1 REPSFLSCTHRWAD
15 VPRAQTPG
23 VGRDL
28 VGFPEIG
35 SGNAAHVAFRGKCSP
50 VRPVGRRSAQI
61 LARNPRTPHR
71 EETSN
76 TRNVGANY
84 FLTWLP
90 NRSRQGAAVRHCFR
104 CETVCQKP
112 AADAFIGFPLQS
124 LVPLFR
130 LKQIVAG
137 GRAGSSSLRHAASGC
152 P

>member
-1 REPSFLSCTHRWAD
+1 MDGLSHGVSAGPFRMYCLWTHPEREPSFLSCTHRWAD

-50 VRPVGRRSAQI
+50 VPPVGRRSAQI

-90 NRSRQGAAVRHCFR
+90 NRSRQGGAVRHCCR

-112 AADAFIGFPLQS
+112 AADAFIGFLYN
-124 LVPLFR
+124 LLYR
-130 LKQIVAG
+130 
-137 GRAGSSSLRHAASGC
+137 SSG
-152 P
+152 